1 MAFPPTQPGLWG
13 SLSGKRGAGW
23 PVCPDR
29 TRALHGVETPTSR
42 PFVVRVRQRAS
53 PAGVASGQPRERG
66 DIEASRSYEG
76 RLQPQKAKGGNH
88 GPETHWA
95 ALLPRVL
102 IGPQCFDLGLGAP
115 GALRSHIFVAAVD
128 IVFIVA
134 RKPRHAGASRR
145 ACDL

>member
-1 MAFPPTQPGLWG
+1 M
-13 SLSGKRGAGW
+13 
-23 PVCPDR
+23 
-29 TRALHGVETPTSR
+29 
-42 PFVVRVRQRAS
+42 VRVRQRAS
-53 PAGVASGQPRERG
+53 PAGVASGQPRERE

-88 GPETHWA
+88 GPETQWA

-102 IGPQCFDLGLGAP
+102 IGPQSFDLGLGAL